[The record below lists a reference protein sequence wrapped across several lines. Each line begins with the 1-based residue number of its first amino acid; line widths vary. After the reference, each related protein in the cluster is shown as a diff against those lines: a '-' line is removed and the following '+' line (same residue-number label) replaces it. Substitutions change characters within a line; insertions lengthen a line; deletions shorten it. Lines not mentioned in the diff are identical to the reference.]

1 MDNHGIPDE
10 YEKPEFER
18 HAFDTPSG
26 RVAIVIV
33 VMICSAT
40 LIALTS
46 AVIGG

>member
-10 YEKPEFER
+10 YEKPEFEQ
-18 HAFDTPSG
+18 HAFDTPS
-26 RVAIVIV
+26 RRAAMVLAL
-33 VMICSAT
+33 MICSAT